1 MSLYRRTAEQLA
13 GDYDLTIIKT
23 KGGDDMATQ
32 AELVKDSLHRI
43 KRLEL
48 AIEKEPESKEL
59 KNLLSEERV
68 ILDEVQKSN

>member
-1 MSLYRRTAEQLA
+1 
-13 GDYDLTIIKT
+13 
-23 KGGDDMATQ
+23 MATQ

-59 KNLLSEERV
+59 KNLLSEEKI
-68 ILDEVQKSN
+68 ILDRVEKSN